1 MSLGKFSGRN
11 YAIVEVKGKESRE
24 DVIRRVGRV
33 IERKYSTK
41 VTKFQKYETR
51 RERAMREGGQN
62 LVRERERR
70 EEESR
75 KAMRERERENG
86 EHYRSWHQQPT
97 ERTYREALGEEA
109 RTNPRQQQENH
120 GPWHKGNMNDFFHQ
134 VGNKENHAS
143 HHRREWAYRED
154 LARKMEDWNALQGLL
169 RKLNLD
175 PVTSTTPASTSLTSS
190 TSAPFPY
197 KLTTARYANGWGSS
211 SRNPA
216 RL

>member
-1 MSLGKFSGRN
+1 MTTKEVEEQLRKLKVNAVNVNVRTSYHSQRK
-11 YAIVEVKGKESRE
+11 YAIFEIRGEESRE
-24 DVIRRVGRV
+24 KVERRIGRV
-33 IERKYSTK
+33 IEKMYRTK
-41 VTKFQKYETR
+41 LTKFQKYEGR

-75 KAMRERERENG
+75 KIIIEKERENEEKFACG
-86 EHYRSWHQQPT
+86 SQNHE
-97 ERTYREALGEEA
+97 TYGPWYQEKSVKKQAP
-109 RTNPRQQQENH
+109 PRQQQENH

-134 VGNKENHAS
+134 VG
-143 HHRREWAYRED
+143 
-154 LARKMEDWNALQGLL
+154 LLL

-216 RL
+216 RF